1 MLENWRWFFRWFSPR
16 MGMMKSP
23 RGQVGGEGVTFSICW
38 RRPRRFAKLPVVGY
52 PFRFSFV
59 SATSKDT
66 RAMRKLFVGV
76 ALFLGFL
83 FVVTCARADDQGT
96 EIFLWPNGAPGFE
109 SRKDEKPKQND
120 KGGGEYTF
128 TNVHSPSLLAF
139 LPSKEK
145 ATGAAVV
152 IVPGGGHREI
162 WFVKEGMNEAKWLAE
177 HGVAAFVLKY
187 RLAREANSPYK
198 LPDTPTQD
206 GQRAIRLVRSRAAE
220 WGINPNR
227 IGIMGF
233 SAGGE
238 LAAMTSSAD
247 GKGNSES
254 SDPIDQVSARP
265 DFQALVYS
273 GPLGVRD
280 QKITKEM
287 NLPPTFIA
295 VGDTDN
301 FAPMLASHYLALRG
315 VGVSSEIHI
324 YTKTGH
330 GFGFS
335 DSTKDKPSHEFLQQ
349 FLEFLGAQGML
360 KKA

>member
-1 MLENWRWFFRWFSPR
+1 MRA
-16 MGMMKSP
+16 
-23 RGQVGGEGVTFSICW
+23 
-38 RRPRRFAKLPVVGY
+38 RFIGA
-52 PFRFSFV
+52 
-59 SATSKDT
+59 A
-66 RAMRKLFVGV
+66 FVGV
-76 ALFLGFL
+76 LAFALSSA
-83 FVVTCARADDQGT
+83 VADDQGT
-96 EIFLWPNGAPGFE
+96 EIFLWPNGVPGSE
-109 SRKDEKPKQND
+109 SRKDEHEKHND
-120 KGGGEYTF
+120 KGGGEYTV
-128 TNVHSPSLLAF
+128 TNVHNPSLTAF
-139 LPSKEK
+139 LPTKDK

-162 WFVKEGMNEAKWLAE
+162 WIVKEGINEAKWLAE

-187 RLAREANSPYK
+187 RLAREPNSPYK

-238 LAAMTSSAD
+238 LAALTSAAD
-247 GKGNSES
+247 GKGNSAA
-254 SDPIDQVSARP
+254 SDPVEQVSARP
-265 DFQALVYS
+265 DFQALIYS
-273 GPLGVRD
+273 GPLGVRG
-280 QKITKEM
+280 QTITKEM

-301 FAPMLASHYLALRG
+301 FGPMLASHYLALRG
-315 VGVSSEIHI
+315 AGVSTEIHI
-324 YTKTGH
+324 YAKTGH

-335 DSTKDKPSHEFLQQ
+335 ESTTGKPSNEFLQQ
-349 FLEFLGAQGML
+349 FLEFLGAEGML